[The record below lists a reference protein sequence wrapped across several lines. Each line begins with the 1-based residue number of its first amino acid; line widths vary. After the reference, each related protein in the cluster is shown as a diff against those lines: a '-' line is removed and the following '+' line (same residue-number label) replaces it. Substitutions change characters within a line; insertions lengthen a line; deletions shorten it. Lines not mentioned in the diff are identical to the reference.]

1 MKFIYVFLLVLLNT
15 VLLNAQEKQVSQTE
29 KALQDSLKT
38 YFNTDIDK
46 YIDFGKQ
53 LEFYYIKQNNF
64 HKLIDFYLKFGGN
77 LTLKGKF
84 DVAQPYIDKAI
95 EYAKQIR
102 DNEKLGSAFIAKA
115 AYNYYKKDYIT
126 SIKYFSKAD
135 SIATTDKRKM
145 VILRN
150 YAFIKKD
157 IGDLEGAVDI
167 YKKIYYKL
175 NNDETRLKFIILL
188 DIVNGYKDYLDKY
201 QDRPQ
206 YADSLQHYLSLAEKF
221 RPERF
226 MDQSQLKLTKLS
238 IELDRHPEKGD
249 SIIREFDKI
258 KSHLHHL
265 DIHVFDNAIHFDK
278 AKYYYKKKAYQTA
291 LLHLDSILSTDT
303 QSGFSYSY
311 KDEVENLYARILKD
325 MGKTEEALEKTMAL
339 NRMMQEQNRHRI
351 LVDKILRDRYDY
363 RVIKAKIKHLETRIL
378 AESQTNRWLLLG
390 IIISSGLILILIY
403 RRKLLKDGYEITLT
417 DLRNKQEKLEEE
429 IEKSKQKILK
439 SAQNQAGIESK
450 TSKPRQLPSE
460 KILRGM
466 IERLKDFENKK
477 EYLKPEVDLG
487 YLAKYLKSNK
497 TYTSLVVKEYSGM
510 SFKDYINKLR
520 IEYSIHLMY
529 NDIDYV
535 SNLNIEGMAV
545 EVGYTTS
552 KPYRMAFKKITGSHP
567 SYFIKQ
573 VKKSK
578 KN

>member
-1 MKFIYVFLLVLLNT
+1 
-15 VLLNAQEKQVSQTE
+15 
-29 KALQDSLKT
+29 
-38 YFNTDIDK
+38 
-46 YIDFGKQ
+46 
-53 LEFYYIKQNNF
+53 
-64 HKLIDFYLKFGGN
+64 
-77 LTLKGKF
+77 
-84 DVAQPYIDKAI
+84 
-95 EYAKQIR
+95 
-102 DNEKLGSAFIAKA
+102 
-115 AYNYYKKDYIT
+115 
-126 SIKYFSKAD
+126 
-135 SIATTDKRKM
+135 
-145 VILRN
+145 
-150 YAFIKKD
+150 
-157 IGDLEGAVDI
+157 
-167 YKKIYYKL
+167 
-175 NNDETRLKFIILL
+175 
-188 DIVNGYKDYLDKY
+188 
-201 QDRPQ
+201 
-206 YADSLQHYLSLAEKF
+206 
-221 RPERF
+221 
-226 MDQSQLKLTKLS
+226 
-238 IELDRHPEKGD
+238 
-249 SIIREFDKI
+249 
-258 KSHLHHL
+258 L

-325 MGKTEEALEKTMAL
+325 MGKTEEALEKTLAL

-552 KPYRMAFKKITGSHP
+552 KPYRMAFKKFTGSHP